1 MQIRKHERIWV
12 KELEYAPLNWRLYAQ
27 PFRRRDLLFE
37 YGTYYLYQAHRDI
50 YLVLRSQYNELLN
63 V

>member
-12 KELEYAPLNWRLYAQ
+12 KELEYAP
-27 PFRRRDLLFE
+27 FE
-37 YGTYYLYQAHRDI
+37 LKTLRATVSAKRSFECGTHYLCQAHRGI